1 MTIVKKLVDK
11 IEDRKDDDGTI
22 KPRAIVATLLDVVS
36 DGDIDTEDYQPLVD
50 ALRQAMAV
58 AIPLINVPYVPAA
71 MEAVAFDSWAIP
83 LAQSYADELVAAVFE
98 QFNIP
103 LPSDAK

>member
-22 KPRAIVATLLDVVS
+22 KPRAIVATLLAVVA
-36 DGDIDTEDYQPLVD
+36 DGDIDTEDYWPLVD
-50 ALRQAMAV
+50 AVKQSIAV
-58 AIPLINVPYVPAA
+58 GIPLINVPYVPAA
-71 MEAVAFDSWAIP
+71 MEAVAFDSWAVP
-83 LAQSYADELVAAVFE
+83 LAQSYADELVAAAFE

-103 LPSDAK
+103 LPADAK